1 MTLQFDIGAFVAL
14 SRAGTYSFTLTPK
27 TALVS
32 DVTIRWA
39 IVPKGATAV
48 VNDFSSLTGTL
59 SLSSGSTTTQAIT
72 VTPTDDALATLSG
85 EFEIQIYQVVADGD
99 DILLSSQD
107 VTFSD
112 AETGAGVA
120 TVETPPA
127 QPGVEGPEAEP
138 VIQAESVEQSFE
150 IVEEQTTITHPEAEA
165 EPAPPSVEGPETTL
179 LISSGAYTLLSSTK
193 GDDTIAGISAAELIQ
208 GGSGHDTI
216 TTGGGDD
223 VVIGGFGEDTITL
236 SVDSDGNGETHAET
250 VVYRYK
256 SLTRGDIEN
265 DSKLYGNSA
274 IQPADGADVITGFR
288 RGVDKL
294 ILAEMGAAYYIENND
309 AVADKSD
316 ITEDI
321 LAQKFTSKLWGVS
334 GAKSSTDAGV
344 EMSIILNDW
353 DFFDS
358 EANGLTKAGVD
369 AGGRWG
375 IRFSFSAYGF
385 VSGLTGS
392 QADYAGSAFTIYFDK
407 ETTIWLEKQENWD
420 KITGGD
426 DYSKSHV
433 VSLEGLRF
441 LFGDSDANDDLLQ
454 FALEDELGVEVG
466 TPDAVTVSES
476 TPPAVDAPEPEVE
489 PEPEPEAEAAPQAVV
504 AEPETAPET
513 AFLIN
518 PASYTLLS
526 GTKGSDTIV
535 GTSATEL
542 IQGGHYNDI
551 ITTGGGDDVVIGG
564 FGKDTIILSVDDEG
578 NGAEHAET
586 VVYRYMS
593 PTFDE
598 LQSYPGFHY
607 EAGSILPTDGRD
619 VITGFSRGV
628 DKLILAELGEA
639 YYIENNDAVAD
650 KSDITED
657 IIAQEFVNHILGAN
671 DSKIRNGADIK
682 VTIIIND
689 WDFFDSD
696 TESLT
701 AEGIDAG
708 GRWGVELHF
717 TGPGYMDGFTG
728 TNAEDASS
736 YTDIYFD
743 KETTIWLEKQ
753 ENWDKVTDGTNY
765 SNSAIES
772 LEGLRYLFGDSD
784 ENDDLLQFTTA
795 DGLGVEVGTPDVVT
809 TTEPTPQV
817 VDDVPET
824 AFLINPASY
833 TLITGTKGSDTIV
846 GTSATELIQG
856 SHYNDTITTGGGDDV
871 VIGGFG
877 SDTIIL
883 SVDDEGNGAEHA
895 ETVVYRYFS
904 PTFDELQSYP
914 GFHYDDS
921 GTHPTDGGDVITGF
935 SRGVDKLILADIG
948 VAHYIESLDA
958 VADKSDITEDII
970 TQEFVS
976 HLWGTN
982 DGNIGKDADIKVGIT
997 LNDWWGLDWDT
1008 DWGADGLSTDAL
1020 DAGFRLGIELIFSGP
1035 GYMDGLPSGKR
1046 TFGYTEIYFDR
1057 ETSIWLG
1064 KQENWEKVGGGGA
1077 NHTKSKIES
1086 LEGLRYL
1093 FGDTDENDDL
1103 LQFTTADGLGV
1114 EVL

>member
-1 MTLQFDIGAFVAL
+1 MAMQFDIGAFVAL

-59 SLSSGSTTTQAIT
+59 SLPSGSTTTQAIT

-107 VTFSD
+107 VTLSD

-127 QPGVEGPEAEP
+127 PPAVAEPETEPEAEP
-138 VIQAESVEQSFE
+138 E
-150 IVEEQTTITHPEAEA
+150 PEPETA
-165 EPAPPSVEGPETTL
+165 PAPTPPPPSVEGPETTL
-179 LISSGAYTLLSSTK
+179 RISSGAYTLLSSTK

-236 SVDSDGNGETHAET
+236 SVDSDGNGATHAET

-344 EMSIILNDW
+344 EMSIVLNDW

-441 LFGDSDANDDLLQ
+441 LFGDSDTNDDLLQ

-476 TPPAVDAPEPEVE
+476 TPPAVDAPEPEAGA
-489 PEPEPEAEAAPQAVV
+489 EPEAEAAPQAVV

-564 FGKDTIILSVDDEG
+564 FGRDTIILSVDDEG

-586 VVYRYMS
+586 IVFRYKS
-593 PTFDE
+593 LTDE
-598 LQSYPGFHY
+598 DAFQNYPGFGHL
-607 EAGSILPTDGRD
+607 GDWNILSADGED
-619 VITGFSRGV
+619 TITGFSRGV
-628 DKLILAELGEA
+628 DKLILVELNEA
-639 YYIENNDAVAD
+639 WHIEGNDAVDD

-657 IIAQEFVNHILGAN
+657 VLTQQFARRLQSSTHNLYGATAFTGVGMKIIRDGWDIYEW
-671 DSKIRNGADIK
+671 NGDL
-682 VTIIIND
+682 
-689 WDFFDSD
+689 
-696 TESLT
+696 LT
-701 AEGIDAG
+701 SAAIDAG
-708 GRWGVELHF
+708 ARWGIRLEF
-717 TGPGYMDGFTG
+717 SAIGYMSGLFGWPHDSSAKPAG
-728 TNAEDASS
+728 S

-743 KETTIWLEKQ
+743 KETTIWLGQQ
-753 ENWDKVTDGTNY
+753 ENWDKVTGGTNY
-765 SNSAIES
+765 SNLAIES

-809 TTEPTPQV
+809 TTEPTPKV
-817 VDDVPET
+817 VDDAPET

-833 TLITGTKGSDTIV
+833 TLITGTKGDDVIV

-856 SHYNDTITTGGGDDV
+856 SHYNDIITTGGGDDV

-877 SDTIIL
+877 EDTIIL

-895 ETVVYRYFS
+895 ETIVYRYKPLS
-904 PTFDELQSYP
+904 SDETF
-914 GFHYDDS
+914 
-921 GTHPTDGGDVITGF
+921 THFGDPIRVQEVDGANTITGF
-935 SRGVDKLILADIG
+935 SRGVDKLILVDMGEAW
-948 VAHYIESLDA
+948 HIESNDA

-970 TQEFVS
+970 AQEFIHHSWGSNDSNVS
-976 HLWGTN
+976 GWKA
-982 DGNIGKDADIKVGIT
+982 IQVGII
-997 LNDWWGLDWDT
+997 LNDWDFWDWDT
-1008 DWGADGLSTDAL
+1008 ESVTSEAI
-1020 DAGFRLGIELIFSGP
+1020 DAGARWGVELYFSGP
-1035 GYMDGLPSGKR
+1035 GYMGGLAGTNAER
-1046 TFGYTEIYFDR
+1046 TFGSTEIYFDK
-1057 ETSIWLG
+1057 ETTIWLE
-1064 KQENWEKVGGGGA
+1064 KLENWDKVTDGDGYSNSG
-1077 NHTKSKIES
+1077 IES

-1093 FGDTDENDDL
+1093 FGDSDENDDF
-1103 LQFTTADGLGV
+1103 LQFALEDWLGV

>member
-1 MTLQFDIGAFVAL
+1 M
-14 SRAGTYSFTLTPK
+14 R
-27 TALVS
+27 
-32 DVTIRWA
+32 
-39 IVPKGATAV
+39 
-48 VNDFSSLTGTL
+48 
-59 SLSSGSTTTQAIT
+59 
-72 VTPTDDALATLSG
+72 
-85 EFEIQIYQVVADGD
+85 
-99 DILLSSQD
+99 
-107 VTFSD
+107 
-112 AETGAGVA
+112 
-120 TVETPPA
+120 
-127 QPGVEGPEAEP
+127 
-138 VIQAESVEQSFE
+138 
-150 IVEEQTTITHPEAEA
+150 
-165 EPAPPSVEGPETTL
+165 
-179 LISSGAYTLLSSTK
+179 ISSGAYTLLSGTK
-193 GDDTIAGISAAELIQ
+193 GDDTIAGTSAAELIQ

-334 GAKSSTDAGV
+334 DAKSSTDAGV

-476 TPPAVDAPEPEVE
+476 TPPVVDAPEPEAE
-489 PEPEPEAEAAPQAVV
+489 PEPEPEAAPQAVV
-504 AEPETAPET
+504 AEPETA
-513 AFLIN
+513 FLIN
-518 PASYTLLS
+518 PASYTLIT
-526 GTKGSDTIV
+526 GTKGDDVIV

-542 IQGGHYNDI
+542 IQGSHYNDI

-564 FGKDTIILSVDDEG
+564 FGRDTIILSVDDEG

-586 VVYRYMS
+586 VVFRYMS
-593 PTFDE
+593 TTVDE
-598 LQSYPGFHY
+598 MQSYPGF
-607 EAGSILPTDGRD
+607 
-619 VITGFSRGV
+619 
-628 DKLILAELGEA
+628 
-639 YYIENNDAVAD
+639 
-650 KSDITED
+650 
-657 IIAQEFVNHILGAN
+657 
-671 DSKIRNGADIK
+671 
-682 VTIIIND
+682 
-689 WDFFDSD
+689 
-696 TESLT
+696 
-701 AEGIDAG
+701 
-708 GRWGVELHF
+708 
-717 TGPGYMDGFTG
+717 
-728 TNAEDASS
+728 
-736 YTDIYFD
+736 
-743 KETTIWLEKQ
+743 
-753 ENWDKVTDGTNY
+753 
-765 SNSAIES
+765 
-772 LEGLRYLFGDSD
+772 
-784 ENDDLLQFTTA
+784 
-795 DGLGVEVGTPDVVT
+795 
-809 TTEPTPQV
+809 
-817 VDDVPET
+817 
-824 AFLINPASY
+824 
-833 TLITGTKGSDTIV
+833 
-846 GTSATELIQG
+846 
-856 SHYNDTITTGGGDDV
+856 
-871 VIGGFG
+871 
-877 SDTIIL
+877 
-883 SVDDEGNGAEHA
+883 
-895 ETVVYRYFS
+895 
-904 PTFDELQSYP
+904 
-914 GFHYDDS
+914 DS
-921 GTHPTDGGDVITGF
+921 GHYSHTLPTDGGDVITGF

-948 VAHYIESLDA
+948 EARYIESLDA

-970 TQEFVS
+970 AQTFIS
-976 HLWGTN
+976 NL
-982 DGNIGKDADIKVGIT
+982 DGNSVGWDRIDREIDMTVT
-997 LNDWWGLDWDT
+997 LNDSRFWDSAT
-1008 DWGADGLSTDAL
+1008 ESLTAEAI
-1020 DAGFRLGIELIFSGP
+1020 DAGARWGISLGFSGP
-1035 GYMDGLPSGKR
+1035 GYTNGLPSGER
-1046 TFGYTEIYFDR
+1046 TSSFTDIYFDK
-1057 ETSIWLG
+1057 EMTIWFE
-1064 KQENWEKVGGGGA
+1064 KQENWDKVTDGTNYSNG
-1077 NHTKSKIES
+1077 SIES

>member
-1 MTLQFDIGAFVAL
+1 MALQFDIGAFVAL

-27 TALVS
+27 LALVS

-72 VTPTDDALATLSG
+72 VTPTDDALAILSG

-127 QPGVEGPEAEP
+127 PPSVEEPETEPETEP

-165 EPAPPSVEGPETTL
+165 EPTPPSVEGPETTL

-193 GDDTIAGISAAELIQ
+193 GDDTIAGISVAELIQ

-256 SLTRGDIEN
+256 SLTRDDIEN

-489 PEPEPEAEAAPQAVV
+489 AEPEAEAAPQAVV

-551 ITTGGGDDVVIGG
+551 ITTGGGDDVIIGGFGEDTIILSVDDEGNGAEHAETIVYRYNSISASLVQPADGADVITGFSRGVDKLILAEMGAAYYIENNDAVADKSDITEDVLAQEIASRLWGTNDVRATASTGVKMVITLNDWDFWDRDTQSLTSDAIDAGGRWGIQFYFSTAGYVNDLSPQSAKTYLWYAGVTPYLYFDKETTIWLEQQENWDKVTDGDGYSKDRIESLEGLRYLFGDTDENDDLLQFALDDWLGVEVGTPDVVTTTAPTPKVVDDAPETAFLINPASYTLITGTKGDDVIAGTSATELIQGSHYNDIITTGGGDDVIIGG

-586 VVYRYMS
+586 IVYRYMS
-593 PTFDE
+593 TTSDE
-598 LQSYPGFHY
+598 MQSYPGFY
-607 EAGSILPTDGRD
+607 SPQVLPTDG
-619 VITGFSRGV
+619 
-628 DKLILAELGEA
+628 A
-639 YYIENNDAVAD
+639 
-650 KSDITED
+650 
-657 IIAQEFVNHILGAN
+657 
-671 DSKIRNGADIK
+671 
-682 VTIIIND
+682 
-689 WDFFDSD
+689 
-696 TESLT
+696 
-701 AEGIDAG
+701 
-708 GRWGVELHF
+708 
-717 TGPGYMDGFTG
+717 
-728 TNAEDASS
+728 
-736 YTDIYFD
+736 
-743 KETTIWLEKQ
+743 
-753 ENWDKVTDGTNY
+753 
-765 SNSAIES
+765 
-772 LEGLRYLFGDSD
+772 
-784 ENDDLLQFTTA
+784 
-795 DGLGVEVGTPDVVT
+795 
-809 TTEPTPQV
+809 
-817 VDDVPET
+817 
-824 AFLINPASY
+824 
-833 TLITGTKGSDTIV
+833 
-846 GTSATELIQG
+846 
-856 SHYNDTITTGGGDDV
+856 
-871 VIGGFG
+871 
-877 SDTIIL
+877 
-883 SVDDEGNGAEHA
+883 
-895 ETVVYRYFS
+895 
-904 PTFDELQSYP
+904 
-914 GFHYDDS
+914 
-921 GTHPTDGGDVITGF
+921 DVITGF

-948 VAHYIESLDA
+948 VAWYIENNDA

-976 HLWGTN
+976 HILGTN
-982 DGNIGKDADIKVGIT
+982 DGNIGKDADIKVRIT

-1020 DAGFRLGIELIFSGP
+1020 DAGFRLGVELIFTGP
-1035 GYMDGLPSGKR
+1035 AYMDGLPGPTTANR
-1046 TFGYTEIYFDR
+1046 ADGYTEIYFDR

-1064 KQENWEKVGGGGA
+1064 KHENFEKVTDGGSRA
-1077 NHTKSKIES
+1077 AIES

-1093 FGDTDENDDL
+1093 FGDSDENDDL
-1103 LQFTTADGLGV
+1103 LQFTTIDGLGV